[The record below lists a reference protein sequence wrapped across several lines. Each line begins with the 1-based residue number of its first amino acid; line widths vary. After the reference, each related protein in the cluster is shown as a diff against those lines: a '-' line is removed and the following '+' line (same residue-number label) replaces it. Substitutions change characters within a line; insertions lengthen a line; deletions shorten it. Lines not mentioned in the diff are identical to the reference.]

1 MPNILVGTAF
11 STVPADWD
19 VKYVVGISSDNYTA
33 IIALSLSLNLN
44 VQKMLGNSE
53 NCTKAMAFWITQCYN
68 ICNPKNIAF

>member
-33 IIALSLSLNLN
+33 IIGSITII
-44 VQKMLGNSE
+44 KPERSE
-53 NCTKAMAFWITQCYN
+53 NVRKQWKLY
-68 ICNPKNIAF
+68 